1 MIDLTPRPMRLLS
14 CYDDGEAARH
24 FSFALERGDDAAG
37 NDEPAAQ
44 PGQFFMLAVPGVG
57 EAAFTYVSAPDAT
70 GRFSA
75 LIRQTGT
82 LSAALFALAPGALLG
97 YRGPFGRG
105 WPLPETGERLL
116 LVAGGCGLAPLAG
129 LIDSTGGELQLIY
142 AARNRAYQVLA
153 RERAR
158 WRQRLTLIETLDKGD
173 DGLAQG
179 HPLEALQQALT
190 AGMAPSRVLCCG
202 PEPLMLA
209 VARRC
214 IDHGLPASRIW
225 LSLERR
231 MHCGVGLCGHCY
243 IGSSYACIDG
253 PTYRYDE
260 YLRLLAASGQA
271 AATCMPPQPC

>member
-1 MIDLTPRPMRLLS
+1 MIDLTPRSMRLLA

-24 FSFALERGDDAAG
+24 FSFAVEPLAG
-37 NDEPAAQ
+37 EPAAQ

-57 EAAFTYVSAPDAT
+57 EAAFTYVSPPDAE

-82 LSAALFALAPGALLG
+82 LTAALFALAPGAVLG
-97 YRGPFGRG
+97 YRGPFGHG
-105 WPLPETGERLL
+105 WPRPAPVERLL

-129 LIDSTGGELQLIY
+129 VIDSAAGALQLIY
-142 AARNRAYQVLA
+142 AARSRAYQVLA

-158 WRQRLTLIETLDKGD
+158 WRQRLTLIETLDHGD
-173 DGLAQG
+173 DGRPQG
-179 HPLEALQQALT
+179 NPLDALEQALSR
-190 AGMAPSRVLCCG
+190 GEAPAQVLCCG
-202 PEPLMLA
+202 PEALMLA

-214 IDHGLPASRIW
+214 VDRGLPARRIW

-243 IGSSYACIDG
+243 IGSSYACVDG

-260 YLRLLAASGQA
+260 YLRLLAASGQVA
-271 AATCMPPQPC
+271 AGCLPPQPC

>member
-1 MIDLTPRPMRLLS
+1 MIDLTPRPLRLLE

-24 FSFALERGDDAAG
+24 FSFAMEPSA
-37 NDEPAAQ
+37 DEPIAQ
-44 PGQFFMLAVPGVG
+44 PGQFFMLTVPGVG
-57 EAAFTYVSAPDAT
+57 EAAFTYVSPPDAD
-70 GRFSA
+70 GRLSA

-82 LSAALFALAPGALLG
+82 LTAALFALAPGAVLG

-105 WPLPETGERLL
+105 WPLPEPGERLL

-129 LIDSTGGELQLIY
+129 LIDAADGELQLIY

-153 RERAR
+153 RERVR
-158 WRQRLTLIETLDKGD
+158 WRGRLRLVETLDQGD
-173 DGLAQG
+173 DGLPQG
-179 HPLEALQQALT
+179 DPLDALQQALNCGPVPT
-190 AGMAPSRVLCCG
+190 KVLCCG

-214 IDHGLPASRIW
+214 IDQGLPARRIW

-243 IGSSYACIDG
+243 IGSSYACLDG

-260 YLRLLAASGQA
+260 YLRLLAASGQT
-271 AATCMPPQPC
+271 AATCLPPQPC

>member
-1 MIDLTPRPMRLLS
+1 MIDLTPRSMRLLA

-24 FSFALERGDDAAG
+24 FSFAVEPLA
-37 NDEPAAQ
+37 DEPVVQ

-57 EAAFTYVSAPDAT
+57 EAAFTYVSPPDAE

-82 LSAALFALAPGALLG
+82 LTAALFALAPRAVLG

-105 WPLPETGERLL
+105 WPRPAQGERLL

-129 LIDSTGGELQLIY
+129 VIDSAAGELQLIY
-142 AARNRAYQVLA
+142 AARSRAYQVLA

-158 WRQRLTLIETLDKGD
+158 WRQRLTLIETLDQGD
-173 DGLAQG
+173 DGRPQG
-179 HPLEALQQALT
+179 NPLDALEQALSR
-190 AGMAPSRVLCCG
+190 GKAPAQVLCCG
-202 PEPLMLA
+202 PEALMLA

-214 IDHGLPASRIW
+214 VDRGLPARRIW
-225 LSLERR
+225 LALERR

-243 IGSSYACIDG
+243 IGSSYACVDG

-271 AATCMPPQPC
+271 AAGCLAPQPS

>member
-1 MIDLTPRPMRLLS
+1 MIDLTPRPMRLLE

-24 FSFALERGDDAAG
+24 FSFAVEPLA
-37 NDEPAAQ
+37 DEPVVQ

-57 EAAFTYVSAPDAT
+57 EAAFTYVSPPDAE

-82 LSAALFALAPGALLG
+82 LTAALFELEPGAVLG

-105 WPLPETGERLL
+105 WSLPEPGERLL

-129 LIDSTGGELQLIY
+129 LIDAAAGEVQLIY

-153 RERAR
+153 QERAR
-158 WRQRLTLIETLDKGD
+158 WRGKLTLVETLDQGD
-173 DGLAQG
+173 DGRPQG
-179 HPLEALQQALT
+179 NPLGALEQALT
-190 AGMAPSRVLCCG
+190 SGAAPSRVFCCG

-209 VARRC
+209 VARRS
-214 IDHGLPASRIW
+214 IDHGLPASRVW

-260 YLRLLAASGQA
+260 YLHLLAASGQA

>member
-1 MIDLTPRPMRLLS
+1 MIDLTPRPMRLLD

-24 FSFALERGDDAAG
+24 FAFAIEPLA
-37 NDEPAAQ
+37 DEPVVQ

-57 EAAFTYVSAPDAT
+57 EAAFTYVSPPDAD
-70 GRFSA
+70 GRFSV

-82 LSAALFALAPGALLG
+82 LTAALFALAPGAVLG

-105 WPLPETGERLL
+105 WPAVEPGERLL

-129 LIDSTGGELQLIY
+129 LIDSTDGELQLIY

-158 WRQRLTLIETLDKGD
+158 WRGRLRLVETLDQGN
-173 DGLAQG
+173 DGLPQG
-179 HPLEALQQALT
+179 SPLEALAWALNEAEVPT
-190 AGMAPSRVLCCG
+190 KVLCCG

-214 IDHGLPASRIW
+214 IDQGLAASRIW

-243 IGSSYACIDG
+243 IGSSYACVDG

-271 AATCMPPQPC
+271 AATCLPPQPC

>member
-1 MIDLTPRPMRLLS
+1 MISLTPRPLRLLEV
-14 CYDDGEAARH
+14 YVDGEAARH
-24 FSFALERGDDAAG
+24 FTFAIDNVTAA
-37 NDEPAAQ
+37 EPVAQ
-44 PGQFFMLAVPGVG
+44 PGQFFMLSLPGLG
-57 EAAFTYVSAPDAT
+57 EAAFTYVSPPDRT
-70 GRFSA
+70 GQFSA

-82 LSAALFALAPGALLG
+82 LTAALFDLAPGAVLG

-105 WPLPETGERLL
+105 WPQPNAGERLL
-116 LVAGGCGLAPLAG
+116 AVAGGCGLAPLAG
-129 LIDSTGGELQLIY
+129 LIDAAPDGLQVIY

-158 WRQRLTLIETLDKGD
+158 WRTRLPLIETLDQGD
-173 DGLAQG
+173 DGQPAGSPLA
-179 HPLEALQQALT
+179 ALQQVLS
-190 AGMAPSRVLCCG
+190 GGEVPSGVLCCG

-209 VARRC
+209 TAQACVE
-214 IDHGLPASRIW
+214 HGLAASRVW

-260 YLRLLAASGQA
+260 YLRLLVASGQA
-271 AATCMPPQPC
+271 AATSMPPQPC

>member
-1 MIDLTPRPMRLLS
+1 MIDLTPRPLRLLEF
-14 CYDDGEAARH
+14 YEDGEAARH
-24 FSFALERGDDAAG
+24 FSFAVEPLAG
-37 NDEPAAQ
+37 EPAAQ

-57 EAAFTYVSAPDAT
+57 EAAFTYVSPPDAE

-75 LIRQTGT
+75 LIRRTGT
-82 LSAALFALAPGALLG
+82 LTAALFALAPGAVLG

-105 WPLPETGERLL
+105 WPAAGPGERLL

-129 LIDSTGGELQLIY
+129 VIDSAAGELQLIY

-158 WRQRLTLIETLDKGD
+158 WHERHALVETLDQGD
-173 DGLAQG
+173 DGRPQG
-179 HPLEALQQALT
+179 HPLEALARVLDEDGLP
-190 AGMAPSRVLCCG
+190 AKVLCCG

-209 VARRC
+209 VARGC

-243 IGSSYACIDG
+243 IGSSYACVDG
-253 PTYRYDE
+253 PSYRYDE

-271 AATCMPPQPC
+271 AATALPPQPC

>member
-1 MIDLTPRPMRLLS
+1 MIDLTPRPMRLLD

-24 FSFALERGDDAAG
+24 FAFAIEPLA
-37 NDEPAAQ
+37 DEPVVQ

-57 EAAFTYVSAPDAT
+57 EAAFTYVSPPDAD

-82 LSAALFALAPGALLG
+82 LTAALFALAPGAVLG

-105 WPLPETGERLL
+105 WPAVEPGERLL

-129 LIDSTGGELQLIY
+129 LIDSTDGELQLIY

-153 RERAR
+153 RERAC
-158 WRQRLTLIETLDKGD
+158 WCGRLRLVETLDQGN
-173 DGLAQG
+173 DGLPQG
-179 HPLEALQQALT
+179 SPLEALAWALNEAEVPT
-190 AGMAPSRVLCCG
+190 KVLCCG

-214 IDHGLPASRIW
+214 IDQGLAASRIW

-243 IGSSYACIDG
+243 IGSSYACVDG

-271 AATCMPPQPC
+271 AATCLPPQPC

>member
-1 MIDLTPRPMRLLS
+1 MIDLTPRPMRLLD

-24 FSFALERGDDAAG
+24 FAFAIEPLA
-37 NDEPAAQ
+37 DEPVVQ

-57 EAAFTYVSAPDAT
+57 EAAFTYVSPPDAD
-70 GRFSA
+70 GRFSV

-82 LSAALFALAPGALLG
+82 LTAALFALAPGAVLG

-105 WPLPETGERLL
+105 WPAVEPGERLL

-129 LIDSTGGELQLIY
+129 LIDSTDGELQLIY

-158 WRQRLTLIETLDKGD
+158 WRGRLRLVETLDQGN
-173 DGLAQG
+173 DGLPQG
-179 HPLEALQQALT
+179 SPLEALAWALNEAEVPT
-190 AGMAPSRVLCCG
+190 KVLCCG

-214 IDHGLPASRIW
+214 IDQGLAASRIW

-243 IGSSYACIDG
+243 IGSSYACVDG

-260 YLRLLAASGQA
+260 YLRLLAASGQV
-271 AATCMPPQPC
+271 AATCLPPQPC